1 MNSSDQQG
9 GGADQHPTPPGKK
22 KIKNYTSDPMATKAR
37 NFESTSRFS
46 ASAICKRIRKK
57 TVVS

>member
-1 MNSSDQQG
+1 MNSS
-9 GGADQHPTPPGKK
+9 DQHPTPPGKK
-22 KIKNYTSDPMATKAR
+22 KKKNDTSDPMATKAR